1 MNKKQLSQRDWKK
14 LKKKVVEESAVNVG
28 YFHGIMQAL
37 PDYALMDAIRT
48 IALDGWLTVNTEDS
62 TLQNI
67 LVTESIKNLNYQD
80 FKDVAPYL
88 FSYPREQ
95 RDLDL
100 LVAPVEVSRAYFE
113 ELKTNAEELF
123 AIKQDVERLNQS
135 IDKKIEE
142 LETDRLPN
150 GDLVIGL
157 DMQQEE
163 VLLLRAPDTAH
174 IDDWEVI
181 TEGLIT
187 DYRSTQSSE
196 TQTLNYLVGLDNQ
209 EFKTLIRSDVLNR
222 DAIDGFVQVDKDVI
236 TEVAPATIPDFRTH
250 RQFYQYAKQFASFRE
265 EYGSSYAGYVDL
277 TYERDYPTNFGLD
290 FYSQSILQSR
300 IDDFNNLLSQE
311 GKELVLHTAIGYS
324 QGESYGLAYI
334 REKDKETLPQVVD
347 YLEHTVGAYYRGSLS
362 ELAVIKFENIDIEK
376 GFNGQQEAVYR
387 IDADELYQNK
397 LKRTQARYPE
407 LQRFVSPEV
416 AQKQQEL
423 NKEATKESSGRMM

>member
-1 MNKKQLSQRDWKK
+1 MNTRQLSQRDWKN
-14 LKKKVVEESAVNVG
+14 LKKEVVEETAINVG
-28 YFHGIMQAL
+28 YFPGIMQAL
-37 PDYALMDAIRT
+37 PDYALMDAIRS

-62 TLQNI
+62 TLHNM
-67 LVTESIKNLNYQD
+67 LVTESIKHLNYQD

-95 RDLDL
+95 READL

-113 ELKTNAEELF
+113 ELQANAEELF

-157 DMQQEE
+157 DMQEEE
-163 VLLLRAPDTAH
+163 VLLLRTPDTAH
-174 IDDWEVI
+174 IDDWEV
-181 TEGLIT
+181 TAEGLIT
-187 DYRSTQSSE
+187 DYRNRQSSE
-196 TQTLNYLVGLDNQ
+196 TQTLNYLVGLDNY

-236 TEVAPATIPDFRTH
+236 TEVSPATIPDFRTH

-265 EYGSSYAGYVDL
+265 EYGNSFAEYIDL
-277 TYERDYPTNFGLD
+277 TYERDYPTDFGLD
-290 FYSQSILQSR
+290 FYSQSILQER
-300 IDDFNNLLSQE
+300 LDDFNNLLAQE
-311 GKELVLHTAIGYS
+311 GKELVLHTATGYS
-324 QGESYGLAYI
+324 QGDSYELAYI

-362 ELAVIKFENIDIEK
+362 ELAVIKFENIDVER
-376 GFNGQQEAVYR
+376 GFNGQQEAVYH
-387 IDADELYQNK
+387 IDADELFQDK
-397 LKRTQARYPE
+397 LKQTQARHPE
-407 LQRFVSPEV
+407 LQRFVSPEI

-423 NKEATKESSGRMM
+423 AQQPTKESPGRMM

>member
-1 MNKKQLSQRDWKK
+1 MNTRQLSQRDWKN
-14 LKKKVVEESAVNVG
+14 LKKEVVEETAINVG
-28 YFHGIMQAL
+28 YFPGIMQAL
-37 PDYALMDAIRT
+37 PDYALMDAIRS

-62 TLQNI
+62 TLHNM
-67 LVTESIKNLNYQD
+67 LVTESIKHLNYQD

-95 RDLDL
+95 READL
-100 LVAPVEVSRAYFE
+100 LVVPVEVSRAYFE
-113 ELKTNAEELF
+113 ELQANAEELF

-157 DMQQEE
+157 DMQEEE

-174 IDDWEVI
+174 IDDWEV
-181 TEGLIT
+181 TAEGLIT
-187 DYRSTQSSE
+187 DYRNRQSSE
-196 TQTLNYLVGLDNQ
+196 TQTLNYLVGLENQ

-236 TEVAPATIPDFRTH
+236 TEVSPVTIPDFRTH

-265 EYGSSYAGYVDL
+265 EYGNSFADYIDL
-277 TYERDYPTNFGLD
+277 TYERDYPTDFGLD
-290 FYSQSILQSR
+290 FYSQSILQDR
-300 IDDFNNLLSQE
+300 LDDFNNLLAQE
-311 GKELVLHTAIGYS
+311 GKELVLHTATGYS
-324 QGESYGLAYI
+324 QGDSYELAYI

-362 ELAVIKFENIDIEK
+362 ELAVIKFENIDVER
-376 GFNGQQEAVYR
+376 GFNGQQEAVYH
-387 IDADELYQNK
+387 IDADELFQDK
-397 LKRTQARYPE
+397 LKQTQARHPE
-407 LQRFVSPEV
+407 LQRFVSPEI

-423 NKEATKESSGRMM
+423 AQQPTKESPGRMM

>member
-1 MNKKQLSQRDWKK
+1 MNTRQLSQRDWKN
-14 LKKKVVEESAVNVG
+14 LKKEVVEETAINVG
-28 YFHGIMQAL
+28 YFPGIMQAL
-37 PDYALMDAIRT
+37 PDYALMDAIRS

-62 TLQNI
+62 TLHNM
-67 LVTESIKNLNYQD
+67 LVTESIKHLNYQD

-95 RDLDL
+95 READL

-113 ELKTNAEELF
+113 ELQANAEELF

-157 DMQQEE
+157 DMQEEE

-174 IDDWEVI
+174 IDDWEV
-181 TEGLIT
+181 TAEGLIT
-187 DYRSTQSSE
+187 DYRNRQSSE
-196 TQTLNYLVGLDNQ
+196 TQTLNYLVGLDNY

-236 TEVAPATIPDFRTH
+236 TEVSPATIPDFRTH

-265 EYGSSYAGYVDL
+265 EYGNSFADYIDL
-277 TYERDYPTNFGLD
+277 TYERDYPTDFGLD
-290 FYSQSILQSR
+290 FYSQSILQDR
-300 IDDFNNLLSQE
+300 LDDFNNLLAQE
-311 GKELVLHTAIGYS
+311 GKELVLHTATGYS
-324 QGESYGLAYI
+324 QGDSYELAYI

-362 ELAVIKFENIDIEK
+362 ELAVIKFENIDVER
-376 GFNGQQEAVYR
+376 GFNGQQEAVYH
-387 IDADELYQNK
+387 IDADELFQDK
-397 LKRTQARYPE
+397 LKQTQARHPE

-423 NKEATKESSGRMM
+423 GMEAPKENLERTM

>member
-1 MNKKQLSQRDWKK
+1 MNTRQLSQRDYKN
-14 LKKKVVEESAVNVG
+14 LKKEVVEESAINVG
-28 YFHGIMQAL
+28 YFSGIIQAL

-48 IALDGWLTVNTEDS
+48 IALDGWLTMNTEDS
-62 TLQNI
+62 TLHNM

-88 FSYPREQ
+88 FSYPRDQ
-95 RDLDL
+95 READL

-113 ELKTNAEELF
+113 ELQANAEELF

-157 DMQQEE
+157 DMQEEE
-163 VLLLRAPDTAH
+163 VLLLRSPDTAY
-174 IDDWEVI
+174 IEDWEI
-181 TEGLIT
+181 TTDGLIT
-187 DYRSTQSSE
+187 DYRSRQSSE
-196 TQTLNYLVGLDNQ
+196 TQTLNYLIGLDNY

-236 TEVAPATIPDFRTH
+236 TEVSPATIPDFRTH

-265 EYGSSYAGYVDL
+265 EYGNSYADYIDL
-277 TYERDYPTNFGLD
+277 TYERDYPTDYGLN
-290 FYSQSILQSR
+290 FYSQSILQDHL
-300 IDDFNNLLSQE
+300 DDFNNLLAQE
-311 GKELVLHTAIGYS
+311 GKELVLHTATGYS
-324 QGESYGLAYI
+324 QGDSYELAYI

-347 YLEHTVGAYYRGSLS
+347 YLEHTIGAYYRGSLS
-362 ELAVIKFENIDIEK
+362 ELAVIKFENIDVEH
-376 GFNGQQEAVYR
+376 GYNGQREALFY
-387 IDADELYQNK
+387 IDTDELYQDK
-397 LKRTQARYPE
+397 LKQTQARYPE

-423 NKEATKESSGRMM
+423 DKEVTKESPGRTI